1 MMSSQSSPFRRLTAM
16 AAIAL
21 AALAACNDLQ
31 GPTVDPAPQT
41 LPFLAGFS
49 AHASVT
55 EVVVTVTGARI
66 DPALVFNFPVVND
79 TARGTMVLTVGTN
92 RLVVAQ
98 AFDSAGVE
106 ILRGQQTMNVVAGT
120 NAAVALVLNPLLGSV
135 PVTAVIGNVTLTLT
149 SAAATLRAGSTV
161 ALTAEVRDAT
171 GAVVSVPVAFA
182 VSRPPAARVRADGL
196 LTALDTGA
204 VTVTATSFGRAASTT
219 LNITAGTV
227 VDGVTFSP
235 DSLIGS
241 GTTQAVFSFRDNVGV
256 DSVRLRTVS
265 PSGTAGPT
273 CLMLAPLRG
282 TRTLGEFGCPLVFPG
297 GSATGRWP
305 VSSVEVHAGTNVALL
320 DSIALR
326 HRGAAAVL
334 RIVP

>member
-1 MMSSQSSPFRRLTAM
+1 MSIQYSPFRRLLAGTAV
-16 AAIAL
+16 AV

-31 GPTVDPAPQT
+31 GPMVDPSPVP
-41 LPFLAGFS
+41 LPFLIEFSSHAGV
-49 AHASVT
+49 AQ
-55 EVVVTVTGARI
+55 VVVTVSGARI
-66 DPALVFNFPVVND
+66 NPALVFNFPVVND
-79 TARGTMVLTVGTN
+79 TARGTMVLPVGTN

-106 ILRGQQTMNVVAGT
+106 ILRGQRTMNVVAGA
-120 NAAVALVLNPLLGSV
+120 NAAVALVLSPLIGSV

-149 SAAATLRAGSTV
+149 SAAASLRAGATV
-161 ALTAEVRDAT
+161 ALTAQVRDAT
-171 GAVVSVPVAFA
+171 GAVVSVPVRFA
-182 VSRPPAARVRADGL
+182 VSRPPAARVRADGV

-204 VTVTATSFGRAASTT
+204 VTVTATAFGRSASTSLT
-219 LNITAGTV
+219 ITAGTV
-227 VDGVTFSP
+227 IDGVTLLP

-241 GTTQAVFSFRDNVGV
+241 GSAQAVLSLRDNVGV
-256 DSVRLRTVS
+256 DSVRVRTVS
-265 PSGTAGPT
+265 PSGAAGPS
-273 CLMLAPLRG
+273 CAALVPLRG
-282 TRTLGEFGCPLVFPG
+282 SRTLGEFACLLVLPG

-305 VSSVEVHAGTNVALL
+305 VSSVEVHAGPNIALL